1 MFTLAKDRDVGIRSQ
16 YQDVVIESVINLVLF
31 SGTMM
36 IKKHQQL
43 KWKEE

>member
-36 IKKHQQL
+36 TKKHQQH
-43 KWKEE
+43 KWSEE